1 MTSAN
6 ENAVIGQCVFAAF
19 GELLDEVVAVDVA
32 NLNICEQT
40 RNEFL
45 KTLYEAF
52 PIEGIDAALQGEQS
66 EITIGQ
72 LNELIARMES
82 IKQDLKQ
89 LQEIQESNAV
99 SKTRLDTYQQYL
111 LDHPG
116 LESVLYSEE
125 PIREHENNWI
135 TPSEVRDAFLNMNV
149 GRSYTAD
156 VDLNLFSKPI
166 DYCYVAELSKV
177 DLMETSVVIDEDANY
192 AESVDP
198 RVNLVRHVRLLQ
210 DDLRIAANCK
220 QAIPAKEVQSY
231 VESRYGN
238 FLSNAR
244 EHLFSAGKVI
254 WTNVR
259 FLESAGFQVVHD
271 KKQNQLDIYTTH
283 GKVAI

>member
-6 ENAVIGQCVFAAF
+6 ENVVIGQCVFAAF
-19 GELLDEVVAVDVA
+19 GELLDEVVE
-32 NLNICEQT
+32 LNIDGLNVCEQT

-66 EITIGQ
+66 EITISQ
-72 LNELIARMES
+72 LNELIGRMNS
-82 IKQDLKQ
+82 IKQDLQQ
-89 LQEIQESNAV
+89 LKESNKV
-99 SKTRLDTYQQYL
+99 GKTRLETYQQYL
-111 LDHPG
+111 LDRPG
-116 LESVLYSEE
+116 LEELLKQPEE
-125 PIREHENNWI
+125 AREYESNWI
-135 TPSEVRDAFLNMNV
+135 ALVN
-149 GRSYTAD
+149 TAPLTD
-156 VDLNLFSKPI
+156 SG
-166 DYCYVAELSKV
+166 
-177 DLMETSVVIDEDANY
+177 VVVDEDANY
-192 AESVDP
+192 GESVDP

-220 QAIPAKEVQSY
+220 QAIPAKEVQNY
-231 VESRYGN
+231 VESHYGN

-254 WTNVR
+254 WSNVR

>member
-1 MTSAN
+1 MKSAN

-19 GELLDEVVAVDVA
+19 GELLDEVVAIDVT

-45 KTLYEAF
+45 KNLYEAF

-72 LNELIARMES
+72 LNELIERMES
-82 IKQDLKQ
+82 LKQDLKQ
-89 LQEIQESNAV
+89 LHELQESNAV
-99 SKTRLDTYQQYL
+99 SKTRLETYQQYL

-125 PIREHENNWI
+125 PAREYDSVWV
-135 TPSEVRDAFLNMNV
+135 TPE
-149 GRSYTAD
+149 D
-156 VDLNLFSKPI
+156 V
-166 DYCYVAELSKV
+166 AQMALSPR
-177 DLMETSVVIDEDANY
+177 LVIDEDANY
-192 AESVDP
+192 GESVDP

-210 DDLRIAANCK
+210 DDLRVAANCK
-220 QAIPAKEVQSY
+220 TPIKEVQNY
-231 VESRYGN
+231 VESHYGN

-254 WTNVR
+254 WSNVR